1 MIKFA
6 FVKNANE
13 NAKLPVRSTS
23 GSAGYDFVTPI
34 DFTLEPGESFMVK
47 TDIKAYMPKDIVL
60 QIYPRSSM
68 GIKKDIMLKNLTGII
83 DSDYADNPDNEGNIG
98 IVLYNYGT
106 EKREFKAGD
115 RIAQG
120 IFVKF
125 FTADDDT
132 ADGERTGG
140 YGSTGK

>member
-1 MIKFA
+1 MIKFD
-6 FVKNANE
+6 FVKNANK
-13 NAKLPVRSTS
+13 NAKLPVRSTI
-23 GSAGYDFVTPI
+23 GSAGYDFVTPV
-34 DFTLEPGESFMVK
+34 DFMLEPGESFMIK
-47 TDIKAYMPKDIVL
+47 TDVKAYMPKDIVL

-98 IVLYNYGT
+98 IVLYNYGK

-125 FTADDDT
+125 FTVDNDNT
-132 ADGERTGG
+132 NGERTGG